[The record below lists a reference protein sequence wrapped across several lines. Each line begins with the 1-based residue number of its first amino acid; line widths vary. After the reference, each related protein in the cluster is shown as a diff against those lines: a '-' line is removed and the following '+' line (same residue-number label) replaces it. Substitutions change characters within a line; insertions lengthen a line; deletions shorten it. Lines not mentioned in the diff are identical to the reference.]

1 MIPFEGQKSLGPPRL
16 LSRSDLI
23 RVILRLQFEGWKS
36 ALKID
41 PTLTPDQDEP
51 YMNGR
56 LYQGMVRIRTAM
68 GLTNIF
74 IMEKPGVR
82 TNPDPALPEGEPDVI
97 VLITEFGANE
107 PHAIIECKR
116 VDPLENP
123 KQLRGEYVRS
133 GVERFING
141 LYGPGHDIDF
151 MVAYV
156 LGGGEP
162 AALKDINLYLQNVKR
177 PSDSLQMETDVNDI
191 GFVAYSDHVRTVDG
205 RHFRLLHSFL
215 VFSVDMP
222 LGDPP
227 NCPNS

>member
-1 MIPFEGQKSLGPPRL
+1 MIPFKGRKSLGPPRL
-16 LSRSDLI
+16 LSRTDLI

-36 ALKID
+36 ALQTD
-41 PTLTPDQDEP
+41 PTLKPDQNEP

-56 LYQGMVRIRTAM
+56 LFQGMVQVRTAM

-82 TNPDPALPEGEPDVI
+82 PTPGPALPEAEPDVI

-123 KQLRGEYVRS
+123 KRLRGKYVRA
-133 GVERFING
+133 GMDRFIKG
-141 LYGPGHDIDF
+141 LYGPDHDIDF

-156 LGGGEP
+156 LDGDEP
-162 AALKDINLYLQNVKR
+162 AALKDINIYLRNVKR
-177 PSDSLQMETDVNDI
+177 PSDSLLVMTSLNSI
-191 GFVAYSDHVRTVDG
+191 GFVAHSGHVRTVDN
-205 RHFRLLHSFL
+205 RPFRLLH
-215 VFSVDMP
+215 
-222 LGDPP
+222 
-227 NCPNS
+227 